1 MRAAGWTEAHWRFA
15 QGLQSAWPSQA
26 YAGRAHVGLGW
37 AWLLTETGAALPNRG
52 NFIPGPLGRPDKAQ
66 GALPSRGSS
75 QDQQGSAGGPSDH
88 RTKMFFFSLSSL
100 HSQGTCCHQPQQRFL
115 ISKKKAYLDSFPLRY
130 PFMKKKIMK
139 SDSIRLIF
147 FLCVCVCSVAQS
159 CQTLYVPMDYSLPD
173 SSVLGIFQAR
183 ILKWIAIS

>member
-26 YAGRAHVGLGW
+26 YAGRAHIELGW

-75 QDQQGSAGGPSDH
+75 QDQQGRRRQLRSSSSWGEDGEGAEGRSIQGPASLPPASAGDP
-88 RTKMFFFSLSSL
+88 
-100 HSQGTCCHQPQQRFL
+100 P
-115 ISKKKAYLDSFPLRY
+115 KK
-130 PFMKKKIMK
+130 
-139 SDSIRLIF
+139 
-147 FLCVCVCSVAQS
+147 
-159 CQTLYVPMDYSLPD
+159 
-173 SSVLGIFQAR
+173 
-183 ILKWIAIS
+183 